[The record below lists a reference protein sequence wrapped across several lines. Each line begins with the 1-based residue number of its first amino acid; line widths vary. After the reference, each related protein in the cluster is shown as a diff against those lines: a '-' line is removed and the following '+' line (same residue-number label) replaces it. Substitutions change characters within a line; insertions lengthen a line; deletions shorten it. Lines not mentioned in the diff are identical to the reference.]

1 MSEDCLFGYG
11 VHPSEGFSTEDGR
24 SRQHGSLSE
33 SRPNFGVVS
42 ATPSEGMWTVPQKK
56 WSTCR
61 YVCEIN
67 PSIVMIIYIYM
78 CIITVPTWTLQVSL
92 KEVES
97 WLTRI
102 PTTRHDLFHQPI
114 SARGLCGRGLR
125 WADTSSPS
133 ISADSKTISLYLT
146 LSSG

>member
-67 PSIVMIIYIYM
+67 PSIVMIIYI
-78 CIITVPTWTLQVSL
+78 CV
-92 KEVES
+92 
-97 WLTRI
+97 
-102 PTTRHDLFHQPI
+102 
-114 SARGLCGRGLR
+114 
-125 WADTSSPS
+125 
-133 ISADSKTISLYLT
+133 
-146 LSSG
+146 